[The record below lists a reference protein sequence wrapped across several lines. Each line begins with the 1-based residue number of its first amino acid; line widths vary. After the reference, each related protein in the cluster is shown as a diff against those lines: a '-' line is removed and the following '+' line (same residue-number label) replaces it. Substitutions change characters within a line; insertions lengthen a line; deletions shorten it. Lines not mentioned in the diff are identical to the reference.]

1 MALKSE
7 KVQKFLNTAME
18 RWRTCETAEAVLRQ
32 EAQKD
37 LRFLNLEQWDEQDE
51 RDRGDRPTLVIDQI
65 GEPFRQL
72 VGRQKSAKP
81 SINTVPV
88 DSGADIDTAE
98 IYQGLIRHIEY
109 KGHAKAA
116 RDEAFKSAAAIGWG
130 YYRIVTEYESNG
142 EIDAPLDVLF
152 DQSIRYQPIENSM
165 SVFRDPTCPLHEPEK
180 CNFAFIIEDIPKSEF
195 ERLYPNASAT
205 SQEAFDA
212 TGLSMPEWYP
222 EDSVRVADYFYVEQI
237 QGAEVALIKT
247 PDKQEYTVLA
257 DQVPPDAEI
266 VQRRHLQSRQV
277 RVAKISGADLLE
289 GNANLT
295 EGRKWPGRFI
305 PIVPVWGESL
315 TVDGKR
321 TLKGIV
327 RAARDPQR
335 MYNYQNSELVYELAL
350 SPKSKVLA
358 PVEAIEGLEDM
369 WKEAARM
376 PFPALLTKA
385 FDAEGRPLPAPTVAQ
400 FTDPNKIQALVVAIN
415 QHKSDLRTTTGWYD
429 ATDPNRRG
437 ADQSGRAIIARK
449 EAQAEGVSN
458 YQDNFGQSLLFEG
471 QILLDLIPK
480 IYTRPGRVL
489 RLAGLE
495 DETQSEMVTLGDQ
508 YMGQDGLARL
518 YEWGIG
524 RYDVV
529 VTIGASYAS
538 RRQEAAS
545 WQLDLMKVLPPQM
558 AAVMAPLAVKNMD
571 GPGTQQ
577 ISKRLDATLPPQL
590 QDRTQKNPI
599 PPEVQQQLQ
608 QSEQMIKQLSARI
621 EELDKVIETDEVKA
635 QKDLMRTRESDETKE
650 RVARISAEAEIART
664 RMELI
669 KEMMKI
675 DAASGTAMAQEE
687 TKRLLKLADLNVS
700 DQMSA
705 PREGGASSP
714 SPPQGPQSG
723 RPMPEEGPPMM
734 PPQGPPI
741 A

>member
-1 MALKSE
+1 
-7 KVQKFLNTAME
+7 
-18 RWRTCETAEAVLRQ
+18 
-32 EAQKD
+32 
-37 LRFLNLEQWDEQDE
+37 
-51 RDRGDRPTLVIDQI
+51 
-65 GEPFRQL
+65 
-72 VGRQKSAKP
+72 
-81 SINTVPV
+81 
-88 DSGADIDTAE
+88 
-98 IYQGLIRHIEY
+98 
-109 KGHAKAA
+109 
-116 RDEAFKSAAAIGWG
+116 
-130 YYRIVTEYESNG
+130 
-142 EIDAPLDVLF
+142 
-152 DQSIRYQPIENSM
+152 
-165 SVFRDPTCPLHEPEK
+165 
-180 CNFAFIIEDIPKSEF
+180 
-195 ERLYPNASAT
+195 
-205 SQEAFDA
+205 
-212 TGLSMPEWYP
+212 
-222 EDSVRVADYFYVEQI
+222 
-237 QGAEVALIKT
+237 
-247 PDKQEYTVLA
+247 
-257 DQVPPDAEI
+257 
-266 VQRRHLQSRQV
+266 
-277 RVAKISGADLLE
+277 
-289 GNANLT
+289 
-295 EGRKWPGRFI
+295 
-305 PIVPVWGESL
+305 
-315 TVDGKR
+315 
-321 TLKGIV
+321 
-327 RAARDPQR
+327 
-335 MYNYQNSELVYELAL
+335 
-350 SPKSKVLA
+350 
-358 PVEAIEGLEDM
+358 
-369 WKEAARM
+369 
-376 PFPALLTKA
+376 
-385 FDAEGRPLPAPTVAQ
+385 
-400 FTDPNKIQALVVAIN
+400 VVAIN

-495 DETQSEMVTLGDQ
+495 DETQSQMVTLGDQ

-590 QDRTQKNPI
+590 QDRTQENPI

-608 QSEQMIKQLSARI
+608 QAEQMIQQLSARI

-650 RVARISAEAEIART
+650 RVARISAETEIART

-669 KEMMKI
+669 KELMKV
-675 DAASGTAMAQEE
+675 DAAGANILAQEE

-714 SPPQGPQSG
+714 SPPQG